1 MSGRRRGR
9 KQAAPRRSER
19 IELQLS
25 QRTALGLLLAVHLA
39 SAVAYRA
46 MAPHGVGPDE
56 GSHGLF
62 LATLAGDETPRAG
75 WRLGLPVFS
84 TEPDDANFELH
95 QPPLYYLLALPGFR
109 IAGPAGAA
117 LVSLLASLLTVW
129 LVWRLIGA
137 VAAPDLALAGA
148 AVAALLPMQ
157 CFMATRVSN
166 DPLAAAWWTSALWCW
181 VLAIRDGPTPR
192 GGLLAGLAVGAALL
206 TKQNSLVLLPLALLA
221 ATLAARRW
229 GWRPAARSLAVCL
242 AVAALLAGWWYLRN
256 AAVYGD
262 LLAQR
267 AFDARFLHPAAGRAT
282 PESLQPVLERLGVG
296 YWSYVFDWTARTFVI
311 YIGHGFERLPAA
323 VTSAH
328 LWLTAL
334 CAGASA
340 WVLARRRRL
349 GLDPPTAA
357 ALLLLAGMVLVTLV
371 FIRFNQ
377 TYFQAQGRYLHVML
391 PGWALMYTA
400 GPGRLPPAASPARR
414 YLLAAAPLWFG
425 LLNLLILTVYL
436 PGLFEEVG

>member
-1 MSGRRRGR
+1 MSGRRGR
-9 KQAAPRRSER
+9 KQAPPRSER
-19 IELQLS
+19 IELRLS

-39 SAVAYRA
+39 SAVGYRA
-46 MAPHGVGPDE
+46 LVPHGVGPDE
-56 GSHGLF
+56 GSHALF
-62 LATLAGDETPRAG
+62 IATLAGDEQPRAG

-84 TEPDDANFELH
+84 TEPDDENFELH
-95 QPPLYYLLALPGFR
+95 QPPLYYLLALPGYR
-109 IAGPAGAA
+109 LAGPAGAV
-117 LVSLLASLLTVW
+117 LVSLLASLLTIW
-129 LVWRLIGA
+129 LLWRLIGT
-137 VAAPDLALAGA
+137 VAAPDLAVAGA
-148 AVAALLPMQ
+148 ATAALLPMQ

-192 GGLLAGLAVGAALL
+192 LGLLAGLAVGAALL
-206 TKQNSLVLLPLALLA
+206 TKQNSLVLLPLSLLA
-221 ATLAARRW
+221 AALAAGRW
-229 GWRPAARSLAVCL
+229 GWRSAARSLAVSL

-256 AAVYGD
+256 AVVYGD

-267 AFDARFLHPAAGRAT
+267 AFDARFLDPAAGRAT
-282 PESLQPVLERLGVG
+282 PESLQPVLARLGVG

-311 YIGHGFERLPAA
+311 YIGHGFERLPAG

-334 CAGASA
+334 CAGAST
-340 WVLARRRRL
+340 WVLVGRCRR
-349 GLDPPTAA
+349 GLDPPAA
-357 ALLLLAGMVLVTLV
+357 TALLLLAGMVLVTLV

-377 TYFQAQGRYLHVML
+377 TYFQAQGRYLHVIL

-400 GPGRLPPAASPARR
+400 GPGRLLPAEAPARR
-414 YLLAAAPLWFG
+414 YLVAAAPLWFG

-436 PGLFEEVG
+436 PGLFEEAG